1 MMQNK
6 TTELMSKSEKREQN
20 MKNFHLYA
28 LITILCWSV
37 GNTFTK
43 IALAYF
49 SPCPLAALRY
59 VVAFVTFVVIALVIK
74 MKLPQ
79 RKDLFWFIFA
89 GATGFFGYTLA
100 FNKGCETVTASTA
113 SVILAAVPVITALLA
128 NFIYK
133 ERLRLLQ
140 WAAIAVEF
148 CGVAIMTLMNGL
160 EAIKPGMLWVL
171 IAALS
176 LSTYNLIVRHLTKK
190 YTSLQTSAF
199 SIFAGAIL
207 LMVFLPQAVG
217 EVRQVPPVTLI
228 YVVFMG
234 VFASALAYATWAKAF
249 SKAPKTSQV
258 SNYMF
263 LTPFV
268 TGVLEFFLTGAVPD
282 LATILGGIV
291 IFAGLFLFTFGGRER
306 KRKDEISNSAS
317 E

>member
-1 MMQNK
+1 M
-6 TTELMSKSEKREQN
+6 KS
-20 MKNFHLYA
+20 FHVYA

-43 IALAYF
+43 ITVDYI

-59 VVAFVTFVVIALVIK
+59 AVAFVTFVVIVFLIK
-74 MKLPQ
+74 MKLPEK
-79 RKDLFWFIFA
+79 KDIPWFIVA

-113 SVILAAVPVITALLA
+113 SVILAAVPVMTALLA
-128 NFIYK
+128 NYIYK
-133 ERLRLLQ
+133 EKLKMTQ

-148 CGVAIMTLMNGL
+148 CGVAVMTLLNGL
-160 EAIKPGMLWVL
+160 ESINPGMLWVFV
-171 IAALS
+171 AAVS
-176 LSTYNLIVRHLTKK
+176 LSAYNLIVRKLTRR
-190 YTSLQTSAF
+190 YTPLQTSAF

-207 LMVFLPQAVG
+207 LMVFLPQAAG
-217 EVRQVPPVTLI
+217 EVRQVPLRPLL

-234 VFASALAYATWAKAF
+234 VFASALAYAAWAKAF

-263 LTPFV
+263 LTPFI
-268 TGVLEFFLTGAVPD
+268 TGILEFFLTGAVPD
-282 LATILGGIV
+282 LATVIGGII

-306 KRKDEISNSAS
+306 KIENEASNSES
-317 E
+317 QRGIR

>member
-1 MMQNK
+1 M
-6 TTELMSKSEKREQN
+6 KS
-20 MKNFHLYA
+20 FHVYA

-43 IALAYF
+43 ITVAYL

-59 VVAFVTFVVIALVIK
+59 AIAFAAFIVIALIIK

-79 RKDLFWFIFA
+79 RKDLLWFLLA
-89 GATGFFGYTLA
+89 GATGFFGFTLA

-113 SVILAAVPVITALLA
+113 SVILAAVPVITALFA

-133 ERLRLLQ
+133 ERLRAVQ
-140 WAAIAVEF
+140 WAAITVEF

-160 EAIKPGMLWVL
+160 EAVKPGMLWVF

-176 LSTYNLIVRHLTKK
+176 LSTYNLIVRHLTKR

-207 LMVFLPQAVG
+207 LMVFLPQAVA
-217 EVRQVPPVTLI
+217 EIPQVPLRPLF

-268 TGVLEFFLTGAVPD
+268 TGILEFFLTGAVPD

-291 IFAGLFLFTFGGRER
+291 IFAGLFIFTFGGIER
-306 KRKDEISNSAS
+306 KQEDEISDSAS

>member
-1 MMQNK
+1 MKMQREK
-6 TTELMSKSEKREQN
+6 IMKS
-20 MKNFHLYA
+20 FHLYA

-43 IALAYF
+43 IAVAYF

-59 VVAFVTFVVIALVIK
+59 AVAFAAFIVIAFSVK

-79 RKDLFWFIFA
+79 KRDIPWFIIA
-89 GATGFFGYTLA
+89 GATGFFGFTLA

-113 SVILAAVPVITALLA
+113 SVILAAVPVMTALLA
-128 NFIYK
+128 NYIYTEK
-133 ERLRLLQ
+133 LKPAQ
-140 WAAIAVEF
+140 WAAIAAEF

-160 EAIKPGMLWVL
+160 EAVKPGMLWVL
-171 IAALS
+171 IAAIS
-176 LSTYNLIVRHLTKK
+176 LSTYNLIVRHLTRR

-207 LMVFLPQAVG
+207 LMVFLPQAIG
-217 EVRQVPPVTLI
+217 ELSNAPLRPLLYI
-228 YVVFMG
+228 AFMG
-234 VFASALAYATWAKAF
+234 IFASAIAYATWAKAF

-263 LTPFV
+263 LTPFI
-268 TGVLEFFLTGAVPD
+268 TGILEFFLTGAVPD
-282 LATILGGIV
+282 LATIIGGIV

-306 KRKDEISNSAS
+306 EQEDEISNSAS